1 MALGLLIPPMV
12 YGQFHIMTVIGLTA
26 GIWVILSSL
35 YQPVQRLR
43 RNQTI
48 SRGMLGMTLAH
59 IGVGVFAIG
68 VTVTQTYRIEKDI
81 ALKPGQSVEV
91 QGYQFLFAGT
101 KPVAG
106 PNYDAIEAEIVVT
119 RDGKPVTTLHPQ
131 KRTYRV
137 QTMPMTES
145 GIHVNWNRDLLVA
158 MGDDLGAGSWSMR
171 VQYKPMVRY
180 IWFGALIMCIG
191 GIIAVTDRRY
201 RRRKS
206 PAEESVG
213 AAGTATAR

>member
-1 MALGLLIPPMV
+1 
-12 YGQFHIMTVIGLTA
+12 
-26 GIWVILSSL
+26 
-35 YQPVQRLR
+35 
-43 RNQTI
+43 
-48 SRGMLGMTLAH
+48 
-59 IGVGVFAIG
+59 
-68 VTVTQTYRIEKDI
+68 
-81 ALKPGQSVEV
+81 
-91 QGYQFLFAGT
+91 
-101 KPVAG
+101 
-106 PNYDAIEAEIVVT
+106 
-119 RDGKPVTTLHPQ
+119 
-131 KRTYRV
+131 V